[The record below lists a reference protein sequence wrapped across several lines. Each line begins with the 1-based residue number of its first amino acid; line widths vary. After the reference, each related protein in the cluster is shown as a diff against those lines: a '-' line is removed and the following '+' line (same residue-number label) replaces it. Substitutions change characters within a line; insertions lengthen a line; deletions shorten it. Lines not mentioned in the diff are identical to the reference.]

1 MGEEGHESNVHP
13 PLAHFHPN
21 IWGNQFLLHSPDSD
35 KARWASLTR
44 HVEQLKEKV
53 RTKLHETA
61 SNPSE
66 QLQFIDAIQR
76 LGIEYQFEEEIS
88 QALQKLYEKHQSWED
103 NDHFYTAAFYFRI
116 LQQEGFG
123 ISSEIFTK
131 FLDAEG
137 RFEESLVNDVPGML
151 ALYEAAHLRFDGENI
166 LDLALDFTSDRL
178 QSLPCKLSSPLAE
191 LVSHALLQ
199 PNWRGLPRLEA
210 RHYISI
216 YEKDP
221 SHNTTLLKLAKLDF
235 NMLQSLYKEELHEIS
250 LWWKELDFARKLP
263 FARDRIVKGYFWIAG
278 VYFEPQYMG
287 RDNSLARKIM
297 SKVMA
302 MTSIIDDIYDAYGTF
317 KELVI
322 LTEAIERYDII
333 GCINQ
338 LPDYMKICY
347 VALLDLFEEIE
358 EEMANKGTSYWTD
371 YAKEAMKVLVR
382 AYFVEAKWL
391 HRGYIPPFEGY
402 MQIGL
407 ATCGYITLTI
417 IAFLGM
423 GDIVTKEAFNWALSG
438 PDILRAASIIC
449 RLRDDI
455 VGHKFE
461 QERAHIASAVECY
474 IKQHRVS
481 EQQAC
486 DELRRQVEDAWLLM
500 NQNLLKPTEFLPP
513 KAVLLRVLNLA
524 RVMEVAYKHK
534 DEYTHVGETMKSYI
548 NSLFIEPIAS

>member
-1 MGEEGHESNVHP
+1 MGEEGHESNVHR
-13 PLAHFHPN
+13 PLAHFHPD

-35 KARWASLTR
+35 EARWASMKGQ
-44 HVEQLKEKV
+44 VEQLKEKV
-53 RTKLHETA
+53 RTKRHETA
-61 SNPSE
+61 SNSSE

-88 QALQKLYEKHQSWED
+88 QALQKLHDQHQSWED
-103 NDHFYTAAFYFRI
+103 NDHFYIAALYFRI
-116 LQQEGFG
+116 LRQEGFG
-123 ISSEIFTK
+123 ISSGKSYSMLKINF
-131 FLDAEG
+131 G
-137 RFEESLVNDVPGML
+137 ESLVNDVPGML

-221 SHNTTLLKLAKLDF
+221 SHNSTLLKLAKLDF
-235 NMLQSLYKEELHEIS
+235 NMLQSLHKEELQEIS

-263 FARDRIVKGYFWIAG
+263 FARDRIVEGYFWIAG
-278 VYFEPQYMG
+278 VYFEPQY
-287 RDNSLARKIM
+287 SLARKIM
-297 SKVMA
+297 SKVTA
-302 MTSIIDDIYDAYGTF
+302 ITSIIDDIYDAYGTF

-322 LTEAIERYDII
+322 LTEAIERWNA

-347 VALLDLFEEIE
+347 VALLHLFEEIE
-358 EEMANKGTSYWTD
+358 EEMANKGTSYRTD

-391 HRGYIPPFEGY
+391 HRGYIPTFEEY

-417 IAFLGM
+417 IAFLGR
-423 GDIVTKEAFNWALSG
+423 GDIVTKEAFDWALSG

-455 VGHKFE
+455 VGHKNG
-461 QERAHIASAVECY
+461 RTLLASAVECY
-474 IKQHRVS
+474 MKQHRVS

-500 NQNLLKPTEFLPP
+500 NQNLLKPSASTSAAISGAAGFLPP
-513 KAVLLRVLNLA
+513 KA
-524 RVMEVAYKHK
+524 VAYKHK
-534 DEYTHVGETMKSYI
+534 DEYTHVGETRKSYI
-548 NSLFIEPIAS
+548 NSLFIEPIPS